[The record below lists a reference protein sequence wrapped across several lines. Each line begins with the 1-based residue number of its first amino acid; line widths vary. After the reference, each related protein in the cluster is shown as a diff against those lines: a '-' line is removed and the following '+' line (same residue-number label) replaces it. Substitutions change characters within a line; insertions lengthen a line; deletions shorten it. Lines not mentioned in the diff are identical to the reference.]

1 MDLVEDPEEAK
12 RIING
17 EMQKQLEA
25 EVKQL
30 EKDVQ
35 EMGEKAKEKE
45 NQVNQVYIDCHVHYV
60 Q

>member
-1 MDLVEDPEEAK
+1 
-12 RIING
+12 
-17 EMQKQLEA
+17 MQKELEA

-45 NQVNQVYIDCHVHYV
+45 KQVNQV
-60 Q
+60 